1 MRLCM
6 ILAAACSLAAF
17 AQNIGSNLSGRVVDS
32 QGLAVEGAKVVIAS
46 VQDATRLELLSG
58 AGGGFQAP
66 SLPPGEY
73 SVTIAKPGFRDAR
86 VEGIRLTVGETRS
99 VRAVLAPS
107 SVEQQITVESSVDAV
122 NTAESSAGT
131 SFSSEALNLP
141 IVAGGVGR
149 NFRTQ
154 VYLAPG
160 VTRSNAAHRPFAV
173 SGARNRNNNYLLD
186 SNDFNEIEGGL
197 IMGRGS
203 SEQLISVEA
212 LEGIQVLTHNYK
224 AEYGRQNGS
233 IVSMVTKRGTN
244 DWRGVLYEYFRNNVL
259 DARNTF
265 DVRRLPL
272 RFNQFGASISGPAIK
287 NKTFVF
293 GNFEGFIR
301 RTANATT
308 IQTLTPAQ
316 RAMAVDAVKPLVA
329 MYPEPNIPGTNLYRA
344 DAPTG
349 GNQWNWVGRVDHEL
363 TNNMRIFGRVTYLK
377 SNSYGVAG
385 AGLQRFDTF
394 SSPQGYS
401 IHHNWTPDSRS
412 VNEARFNY
420 TRFVLKDR
428 FIDPVELGNP
438 AINGEVGTVFVNGL
452 SSLGQFAFMRR
463 QTAQNNFQWT
473 DDYSRVMGAHA
484 TKFGFAIRRMQ
495 LNSGTIAPGFTG
507 VLRFLSI
514 PNFLAGNAV
523 SYNRNVGNPY
533 IGQRATEYNFYAQD
547 DWQIHPRLV
556 LNLGLR
562 YEYNTVPT
570 EVNNLIEE
578 RYRFLPDRNN
588 FAPRVGFA
596 WRADRDG
603 KTAVRGAYGIF
614 YNVLE
619 LSFVGL
625 TRFNPPLIT
634 NLVNANPRFP
644 DLGAGGSQAI
654 PSGLVIPQRDARQP
668 YNQHLNFTIER
679 QLFGPNATLSA
690 SYVGTI
696 GLKAPRTSRPNGGDG
711 MPQAQRPDRTTG
723 VVNLLETAAASNYH
737 GLQTQFQWRMRG
749 VYLQASYTLSK
760 MIDEVSDFPSS
771 NQNLA
776 RDLLALEEANWRLNR
791 GLSDFDVRHNA
802 NIGWSWELPWLR
814 QNRWLGGWSLQGI
827 ANMHSG
833 RPYTLYSGTDNLIG
847 SNSNRVLDVP
857 GTLTRFGGSNRQAV
871 ALAPGV
877 TRQTITPAA
886 GTLGTIGRNT
896 EFSDSFVTFS
906 VSAGKSFALSDRWR
920 LEFRAESFNIAN
932 TVNYA
937 NPDGVLTSP
946 NFGQAISAFDPRQIQ
961 LALRLSF

>member
-1 MRLCM
+1 MRSCM
-6 ILAAACSLAAF
+6 ILAALLPLAAF
-17 AQNIGSNLSGRVVDS
+17 AQNIGSSLGGRVVDS
-32 QGLAVEGAKVVIAS
+32 QGLTVENAKIVVAGS
-46 VQDATRLELLSG
+46 ADGSRMEAQSG
-58 AGGGFQAP
+58 AGGFFQFP
-66 SLPPGEY
+66 LLQPGEY
-73 SVTIAKPGFRDAR
+73 IVIVSKEGFRQVRIED
-86 VEGIRLTVGETRS
+86 VRLTVGEARS
-99 VRAVLAPS
+99 LRAVLTPS
-107 SVEQQITVESSVDAV
+107 AVEQQITVESAVDLV
-122 NTAESSAGT
+122 NFTEGSAGA
-131 SFSSEALNLP
+131 SLSAEALALP
-141 IVAGGVGR
+141 AVAGGVGR

-154 VYLAPG
+154 VFLAPG
-160 VTRSNAAHRPFAV
+160 VSRTTGAHRPFAV

-203 SEQLISVEA
+203 SEQLISLEA
-212 LEGIQVLTHNYK
+212 LEGIQVLTHNFK
-224 AEYGRQNGS
+224 AEHGRQNGS
-233 IVSMVTKRGTN
+233 IVSMVTKRGAN
-244 DWRGVLYEYFRNNVL
+244 EWHGVMYEYFRNDKL

-272 RFNQFGASISGPAIK
+272 RFNQFGASVGGPAIK

-293 GNFEGFIR
+293 GNFEGFTR

-308 IQTLTPAQ
+308 IQTLTAAQ
-316 RAMAVDAVKPLVA
+316 RAQAVDAVKPLVA
-329 MYPEPNIPGTNLYRA
+329 MYAEPNIPGSNLYRA

-349 GNQWNWVGRVDHEL
+349 GDQWNWVGRLDQEL
-363 TNNMRIFGRVTYLK
+363 SSTMRIFFRVTYLR
-377 SNSYGVAG
+377 SDSDGVAG
-385 AGLQRFDTF
+385 AGLQRFNTF

-401 IHHNWTPDSRS
+401 AHHTWSPDSRT

-420 TRFVLKDR
+420 TRFVLQDQ
-428 FIDPVELGNP
+428 FVDPVELGNP
-438 AINGEVGTVFVNGL
+438 AINGSVGTVFVNGL

-473 DDYSRVMGAHA
+473 DDVSHVMGRHS
-484 TKFGFAIRRMQ
+484 TKFGFAVRRMQ

-523 SYNRNVGNPY
+523 SYNRNIGNPY

-588 FAPRVGFA
+588 FAPRFGFA

-603 KTAVRGAYGIF
+603 KTAVRGGYGIF

-625 TRFNPPLIT
+625 TRFNPPLIS

-644 DLGAGGSQAI
+644 DLGAGGGQAT

-668 YNQHLNFTIER
+668 YNQHFNLTVER
-679 QLFGPNATLSA
+679 QLFSQATISA
-690 SYVGTI
+690 GYVGTQ
-696 GLKAPRTSRPNGGDG
+696 GVKAPRTSRPNGGDG
-711 MPQAQRPDRTTG
+711 MPQGQRPDPSVG

-737 GLQTQFQWRMRG
+737 GMQTQFQWRMRG
-749 VYLQASYTLSK
+749 VYVQAGYTFSK
-760 MIDEVSDFPSS
+760 TIDAVSDFPSS
-771 NQNLA
+771 NQNLS
-776 RDLLALEEANWRLNR
+776 RDLLALDEANWRLNR
-791 GLSDFDVRHNA
+791 ARSDFDIRHNA

-814 QNRWLGGWSLQGI
+814 SNRLFGGWSLQGI
-827 ANMHSG
+827 ANLHTG
-833 RPYTLYSGTDNLIG
+833 RPYTLYSGTDNPIG
-847 SNSNRVLDVP
+847 SNNNRVLDIA
-857 GTLTRFGGSNRQAV
+857 GTLTRFGGSNRQAI

-877 TRQTITPAA
+877 NRASITPAP
-886 GTLGTIGRNT
+886 GTIGNIGRNT
-896 EFSDSFVTFS
+896 ELSDSLIS
-906 VSAGKSFALSDRWR
+906 YNISAGKSFAFSDRWR
-920 LEFRAESFNIAN
+920 LEFRAETFNVTN
-932 TVNYA
+932 TVSYA

-961 LALRLSF
+961 LALRLTF

>member
-1 MRLCM
+1 MRLCV
-6 ILAAACSLAAF
+6 ILSGSLLIAAF
-17 AQNIGSNLSGRVVDS
+17 AQNIGSSLGGRVVDS
-32 QGLAVEGAKVVIAS
+32 QGLAIENAKVVVAGEADGS
-46 VQDATRLELLSG
+46 RVETQSG
-58 AGGGFQAP
+58 AGGLFQVP
-66 SLPPGEY
+66 LLQPGEY
-73 SVTIAKPGFRDAR
+73 TVSVSKEGFRETR
-86 VEGIRLTVGETRS
+86 VEGIRLTVGESRS
-99 VRAVLAPS
+99 LRAVLAPS
-107 SVEQQITVESSVDAV
+107 TVEQQITVESAVDLV
-122 NTAESSAGT
+122 NLTESSAGT
-131 SFSSEALNLP
+131 SFSSEALALP
-141 IVAGGVGR
+141 VVAGGVGR

-203 SEQLISVEA
+203 SEQLISLEA
-212 LEGIQVLTHNYK
+212 LEGIQVLTHNFK

-244 DWRGVLYEYFRNNVL
+244 EWHGVMYEYFRNEKL

-272 RFNQFGASISGPAIK
+272 RFNQFGAGIGGPVVK
-287 NKTFVF
+287 DKTFVF
-293 GNFEGFIR
+293 GNFEGFTR

-316 RAMAVDAVKPLVA
+316 RVQAVDAVKPLVA

-349 GNQWNWVGRVDHEL
+349 GDQWNYVGRIDQEL
-363 TNNMRIFGRVTYLK
+363 GRKMRVFFRMTYLQ
-377 SNSYGVAG
+377 SDSYGVAG
-385 AGLQRFDTF
+385 AGLQRFNTQ
-394 SSPQGYS
+394 SAPQGYA
-401 IHHNWTPDSRS
+401 IHHTWSPDSRS

-420 TRFVLKDR
+420 TRFVLQDQ
-428 FIDPVELGNP
+428 FIDPVQLGDP
-438 AINGEVGTVFVNGL
+438 AINGAVGTVFVNGL

-473 DDYSRVMGAHA
+473 DDYSRVMGAHSA
-484 TKFGFAIRRMQ
+484 KFGFAIRRLQ

-523 SYNRNVGNPY
+523 SYNRNQGNPY

-570 EVNNLIEE
+570 EVNNRIED

-588 FAPRVGFA
+588 FAPRIGFA

-603 KTAVRGAYGIF
+603 KTAVRGGYGVF

-625 TRFNPPLIT
+625 TRFNPPLIA

-644 DLGAGGSQAI
+644 NLDQGGSQAT

-668 YNQHLNFTIER
+668 YNQHFNLTVER
-679 QLFGPNATLSA
+679 QLSTNTTLSA
-690 SYVGTI
+690 GYVGTQ
-696 GLKAPRTSRPNGGDG
+696 GVKAPRTSRPNGGDG
-711 MPQAQRPDRTTG
+711 MPQGQRPDTSIG

-749 VYLQASYTLSK
+749 VYVQAGYTWSK

-771 NQNLA
+771 NQNLS
-776 RDLLALEEANWRLNR
+776 RDILALDESNWRLNR
-791 GLSDFDVRHNA
+791 ALSDFDVRHNA

-814 QNRWLGGWSLQGI
+814 SNRWIGGWSLQGI

-847 SNSNRVLDVP
+847 SNSNRILDLP
-857 GTLTRFGGSNRQAV
+857 GTLTRFGGSNRQAI
-871 ALAPGV
+871 ALAPGT
-877 TRQTITPAA
+877 TRPMITPPA
-886 GTLGTIGRNT
+886 GILGTIGRNT
-896 EFSDSFVTFS
+896 ESSDSFVTFS
-906 VSAGKSFALSDRWR
+906 VSAGKAFVFSDRWR
-920 LEFRAESFNIAN
+920 LEFRAESFNVPN
-932 TVNYA
+932 TVSYA

-961 LALRLSF
+961 LALRLTF